1 MLRKLLCFYLSLTL
15 IVVGFVQSAG
25 AAFVPSEVTLNI
37 KNENLNKIQ
46 SFLERKIVS
55 QRLKDL
61 GFTEKEIID
70 RLNALDEKSIHSLA
84 LKVDEIKVAGDAGAA
99 VVLALVII
107 ALVVLIINLTGHK
120 VVVK

>member
-15 IVVGFVQSAG
+15 IVIGFVQSAG
-25 AAFVPSEVTLNI
+25 AAFVSSEVTLNI

-55 QRLKDL
+55 QRLKDF

-70 RLNALDEKSIHSLA
+70 RLNGLDEKSIHSLA
-84 LKVDEIKVAGDAGAA
+84 LKIDEIKVAGDAGAA